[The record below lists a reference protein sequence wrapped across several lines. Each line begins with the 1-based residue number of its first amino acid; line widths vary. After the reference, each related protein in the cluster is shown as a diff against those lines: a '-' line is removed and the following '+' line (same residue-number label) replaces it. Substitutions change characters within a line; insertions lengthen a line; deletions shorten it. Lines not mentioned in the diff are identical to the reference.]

1 MAFRLRLPEP
11 LSTRRFAAWALL
23 LSAAAHLGL
32 FLAFDGAAVTVA
44 APTSQTP
51 AATLTVELKPADSA
65 PERTVLASSPTT
77 SGSQAARTP
86 QPVPAVV
93 NPPRPHYLEAGEWT
107 DAPALVQDIAADQM
121 LVSPRLTASPL
132 RITLFINEQGRVDK
146 LAIDAPSLPEFET
159 QLVHAAFAEVR
170 FEPARLRGLAVKS
183 SLTIEL
189 KLENSRSEPAPG

>member
-1 MAFRLRLPEP
+1 MAFRLRP
-11 LSTRRFAAWALL
+11 AWALL

-32 FLAFDGAAVTVA
+32 FLALDGAAVTVA
-44 APTSQTP
+44 APPGQKPT
-51 AATLTVELKPADSA
+51 ATMTVELKPADSA
-65 PERTVLASSPTT
+65 PEQTVPAPSPTT
-77 SGSQAARTP
+77 SVSQAARPP
-86 QPVPAVV
+86 QPAPAVV
-93 NPPRPHYLEAGEWT
+93 NAPQPHYLEAGEWT